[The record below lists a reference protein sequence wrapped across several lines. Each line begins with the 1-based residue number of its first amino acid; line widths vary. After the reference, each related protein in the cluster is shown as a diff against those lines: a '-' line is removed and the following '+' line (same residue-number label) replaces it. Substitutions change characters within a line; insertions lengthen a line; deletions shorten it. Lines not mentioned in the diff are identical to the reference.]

1 MPHCKKVK
9 RRSHATAQRR
19 NVKAQVM
26 GEMAMGRLTVTG
38 LTGFSAANAPF
49 DDKGAIAPCGLHIT
63 GLRNISYSRLFC
75 EERDDRTLD
84 RVGLLR

>member
-1 MPHCKKVK
+1 
-9 RRSHATAQRR
+9 
-19 NVKAQVM
+19 M